1 MKEIE
6 EMTLEEA
13 MKKLEDIAEKLDDS
27 KLSLEKSIDAF
38 EQGVKLIAHCRGL
51 LEGYQQRITVLKKEG
66 AVLKEIPMEEALND

>member
-13 MKKLEDIAEKLDDS
+13 MKKLEDTAAKLEDS
-27 KLSLEKSIDAF
+27 KLSLDKSIDTF
-38 EQGVKLIAHCRGL
+38 EQGVKLIAHCREL

-66 AVLKEIPMEEALND
+66 TIKEIPMEEALND